1 MTVYV
6 DTNVLVDLVDE
17 ERPLFKEASVLFNAA
32 AQNKLRIVL
41 SSQSVADCAYVIR
54 KAPREQFKRKMKEL
68 LHYIVILPITDMEIL
83 RALKSDCPDF
93 EDALQIACAESNTVN
108 ILVTNNKKDFKRFTD
123 LPVYTS
129 KEFVMRITR

>member
-1 MTVYV
+1 
-6 DTNVLVDLVDE
+6 
-17 ERPLFKEASVLFNAA
+17 
-32 AQNKLRIVL
+32 
-41 SSQSVADCAYVIR
+41 
-54 KAPREQFKRKMKEL
+54 
-68 LHYIVILPITDMEIL
+68 MEIL

-108 ILVTNNKKDFKRFTD
+108 ILVTNNKKDFERFTD